1 MAERSKVEKS
11 DWFPKKKNPCQA
23 NLQAAR
29 CISRNI
35 KKSTFLQIFWK
46 IVDSLL
52 NGFKLTRNHFYAE
65 PSSFIKKNEC
75 KIFKFLSIT

>member
-23 NLQAAR
+23 NLQDAR

-46 IVDSLL
+46 IVDSFWTVL
-52 NGFKLTRNHFYAE
+52 NWREIISMLNQAL
-65 PSSFIKKNEC
+65 SLKKWMQN
-75 KIFKFLSIT
+75 I